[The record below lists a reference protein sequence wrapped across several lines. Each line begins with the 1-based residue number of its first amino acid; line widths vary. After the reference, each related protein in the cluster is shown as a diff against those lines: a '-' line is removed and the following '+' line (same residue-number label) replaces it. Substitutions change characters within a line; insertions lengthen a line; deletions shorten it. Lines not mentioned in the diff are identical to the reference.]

1 MTHTVTISAS
11 DGHPADGESL
21 RERVPERPD
30 RNRAVMRSD
39 GSPSPPLRSCDCI
52 VSWLLPHAVRMPI
65 GAGEPPVNRGPL
77 WVPSRDVANP
87 GRRPWLETDRDLG
100 TACQ

>member
-1 MTHTVTISAS
+1 
-11 DGHPADGESL
+11 
-21 RERVPERPD
+21 
-30 RNRAVMRSD
+30 
-39 GSPSPPLRSCDCI
+39 
-52 VSWLLPHAVRMPI
+52 MPI

-87 GRRPWLETDRDLG
+87 GRRPWLETDRDLV